1 MNVHRLLVNS
11 TLLLCLLFGELAG
24 AVSGPEVAQVLNSRY
39 AIDRPS
45 CPGDTDA
52 YHCSGVLVRG
62 SQVAVGRAF
71 WMLSPEAVGSGYER
85 FAYLRK
91 DIPRDSSLL
100 QNGFVFTDKFTAL
113 GLGKTLE
120 VSPSDPNAEVRVK
133 NWNEQAPQHIPVEG
147 LFYDRNWPTGLLAAQ
162 RDQRDY
168 FLATGL
174 WLPILRLDLRD
185 AAQQIFGFNQQD
197 QLYGGYQVAARLN
210 ARFRDTAVAC
220 RDGRAAFHC
229 NGVLLRGTAA
239 STQFHAW
246 NPSPNSVGRNGV
258 SFSWARADVGMTQ
271 IAGNQGLIFKE
282 SAAPTPYNAAWRCI
296 YPTNAGTSGIPNSC
310 RTYCDALGVTTV
322 AAYRA
327 QGGTC
332 SFNVTPPQ
340 VQLSIDVRNRNP
352 AWNEVIVAA
361 WPQNI
366 PQQLPLEAIFVVAG
380 TAGLKDAQFIQRD
393 FFQQTTRTVPVVR
406 IALNAANGLPFTYEP
421 LDQGVQ

>member
-11 TLLLCLLFGELAG
+11 TLLLCLLLGEWAG
-24 AVSGPEVAQVLNSRY
+24 AVTGPEVALVLNSRY
-39 AIDRPS
+39 AFDQQL
-45 CPGDTDA
+45 CPGNTDS

-62 SQVAVGRAF
+62 SQASSGRPF
-71 WMLSPEAVGSGYER
+71 WMLSSEATGAGYER
-85 FAYLRK
+85 FAYLRN
-91 DIPRDSSLL
+91 DIARDPSLL
-100 QNGFVFTDKFTAL
+100 QNGYVFTDIFTAL
-113 GLGKTLE
+113 GLGKSLE
-120 VSPSDPNAEVRVK
+120 VLHPEPRAEAQVR
-133 NWNEQAPQHIPVEG
+133 NWNDQSPQQIPVQG

-168 FLATGL
+168 FQATGL

-185 AAQQIFGFNQQD
+185 SAQQVFGFNQGD
-197 QLYGGYQVAARLN
+197 QLYAGYQVAARLN
-210 ARFRDTAVAC
+210 ARFRDTTVAC

-258 SFSWARADVGMTQ
+258 SFSWARADVGMVQ
-271 IAGNQGLIFKE
+271 IAGSQGLIFKE
-282 SAAPTPYNAAWRCI
+282 SAAPTPYSSVWRCI

-310 RTYCDALGVTTV
+310 RTYCDVLGVTTV

-327 QGGTC
+327 QGSTC
-332 SFNVTPPQ
+332 SFNVTPAQ

-352 AWNEVIVAA
+352 AWNEVIIAA

-366 PQQLPLEAIFVVAG
+366 PQQLPLEAIFVVSG
-380 TAGLKDAQFIQRD
+380 SAGLKDAQFIQRD
-393 FFQQTTRTVPVVR
+393 FYQQTARTVPVVR
-406 IALNAANGLPFTYEP
+406 IALNAGNGAPFVYEP
-421 LDQGVQ
+421 SDQGVQ